1 MAQKPKDILLV
12 KDKKTGEIGVVSGL
26 KKDGSPNLEN
36 AKKGNKDFILFDRGG
51 DVLDNFFKNFLNQC
65 KEPSRFGFYRIAAEG
80 AENVIAA
87 LSDML
92 RETENYRDI
101 LEPHKVDTSKYEEQ
115 IKNDVQEAT
124 QPTHTEKKEGSQ
136 AQEQGETRKKGY
148 EPIDPE
154 RVDWNSLQKN
164 WGISREALEQSG
176 DLKKM
181 LNFGKSDLVA
191 VSPKFGDEQFN
202 LDARL
207 SFRRSEDGNIRIV
220 PHFVRSEPNLKQE
233 FFGHTFSAEDRD
245 NLLKTGNMG
254 RTVAL
259 QGASGWM
266 GQSYISIDRQT
277 NEVVAVPLSK
287 VRIPNKI
294 GTTPITEQEQ
304 AELKAGRA
312 IPDKEITLASGKKF
326 TTTLQVNAD
335 QRSVEFLPRS
345 VQPVKEQQQ
354 ESSQRQTGYKW
365 LDENGAIRSP
375 KTLGGV
381 ELTPDQQSQFK
392 DGKAILVKD
401 MMTDK
406 KGKPYTAYVKFNHEL
421 GRPRYYRNNPDVAQR
436 VTPANESK
444 TQLAVNNDGRTNEAT
459 KHQREPLERGQTA
472 PRTAQQQK
480 EQKRKGM
487 SV

>member
-12 KDKKTGEIGVVSGL
+12 KDEKTGEIGVVSGL

-92 RETENYRDI
+92 REPENYRDI

-115 IKNDVQEAT
+115 IKNDVQEAAKS
-124 QPTHTEKKEGSQ
+124 THTEEKERAQ
-136 AQEQGETRKKGY
+136 AQEQGEPKKKGY

-154 RVDWNSLQKN
+154 RIDWDSLQKN

-207 SFRRSEDGNIRIV
+207 SFRRSEDGNIRVV

-233 FFGHTFSAEDRD
+233 FFGHTFSAEDRE

-259 QGASGWM
+259 QGASGWI

-277 NEVVAVPLSK
+277 NEVVALPLNR

-312 IPDKEITLASGKKF
+312 IPDKEITLANGKKF

-335 QRSVEFLPRS
+335 QRGVEFLPRS

-354 ESSQRQTGYKW
+354 ESSQRQSGYKW
-365 LDENGAIRSP
+365 IDDNGAIRPP

-421 GRPRYYRNNPDVAQR
+421 GRPRYYRNNPDVAQSI
-436 VTPANESK
+436 TPANESK
-444 TQLAVNNDGRTNEAT
+444 TQVAVNNDGRTNETT
-459 KHQREPLERGQTA
+459 KHQQKPLERGQAA
-472 PRTAQQQK
+472 PRTAQQQSQ
-480 EQKRKGM
+480 QKRKGL